1 MDYCGANKKNAIL
14 EKSKGAAIETAAQ
27 SVN

>member
-1 MDYCGANKKNAIL
+1 MDYCGANKKKAIL
-14 EKSKGAAIETAAQ
+14 KKSKGAAIGTAAQ